1 MTSLA
6 LTAGIDIGAGTTK
19 AALLEDGV
27 RVVAKASIR
36 TGPNL
41 EKAGT
46 EALGALLRAAGLR
59 SEDLA
64 YVASTGYGRYQMAG
78 RDMQITEITC
88 HGRGARFLFPA
99 THCVLDIGAQSSRA
113 MRIDG
118 NGRVV
123 KFKMNDRCAA
133 GAGRFLERVSK
144 ALEVQVADLGEISL
158 RSTDPTTISSICA
171 VLAESEIINHVTEG
185 RKVEDIVMGAH
196 LSIADRIIALLRQV
210 GVEDEVTL
218 TGGLAGNVGMVN
230 ALETRLGRHI
240 NVAPESAFAG
250 AYGAAVLGHVRL
262 DRRTADGPGR
272 SPLPGGTDPA

>member
-1 MTSLA
+1 VRSLA

-19 AALLEDGV
+19 SVVMEDGT
-27 RVVAKASIR
+27 RVVAKASLR
-36 TGPNL
+36 TGPNP
-41 EKAGT
+41 EKAGA
-46 EALGALLRAAGLR
+46 EALAEVLRVAGLTR
-59 SEDLA
+59 ADLA

-118 NGRVV
+118 
-123 KFKMNDRCAA
+123 KMNDRCAA

-218 TGGLAGNVGMVN
+218 TGGLAGNVGMVK
-230 ALETRLGRHI
+230 ALESRLGRRI
-240 NVAPESAFAG
+240 NVALESTFAG
-250 AYGAAVLGHVRL
+250 AYGAAVLGRVRL
-262 DRRTADGPGR
+262 QKR
-272 SPLPGGTDPA
+272 SAGA

>member
-1 MTSLA
+1 MRSLA

-19 AALLEDGV
+19 SVVMEDGT
-27 RVVAKASIR
+27 RVVAKASLR
-36 TGPNL
+36 TGPNP
-41 EKAGT
+41 EKAGA
-46 EALGALLRAAGLR
+46 EALAEVLRVAGLTR
-59 SEDLA
+59 ADLA

-118 NGRVV
+118 NGRIV

-218 TGGLAGNVGMVN
+218 TGGLAGNVGMVK
-230 ALETRLGRHI
+230 ALESRLGRRI
-240 NVAPESAFAG
+240 NVALESTFAG
-250 AYGAAVLGHVRL
+250 AYGAAVLGRVRL
-262 DRRTADGPGR
+262 QKR
-272 SPLPGGTDPA
+272 SAGA

>member
-1 MTSLA
+1 MGSLA

-19 AALLEDGV
+19 AAVMEDGA
-27 RVVAKASIR
+27 RLVAKASIR
-36 TGPNL
+36 TGANL
-41 EKAGT
+41 EKAGA
-46 EALGALLRAAGLR
+46 EALAGVLRAAGLNP
-59 SEDLA
+59 SDIA

-78 RDMQITEITC
+78 RDIQVTEITC

-113 MRIDG
+113 IRIDG

-158 RSTDPTTISSICA
+158 RSTEPTVISSICA

-196 LSIADRIIALLRQV
+196 LSIADRIVALLRQV

-218 TGGLAGNVGMVN
+218 TGGLAGNVGMVK
-230 ALETRLGRHI
+230 ALEIRLGRHI
-240 NVAPESAFAG
+240 NVAPESSFAG
-250 AYGAAVLGHVRL
+250 AYGAAVLGHIRL
-262 DRRTADGPGR
+262 RKR
-272 SPLPGGTDPA
+272 TDPMPA